1 MTGLAGVW
9 KSRSAV
15 RSLVLVNGF
24 LIVGV
29 FLVERWDGVASA
41 RAAAGEDSGRYDWVT
56 VPVRLA
62 SLAGWSS
69 GQVSYGYNWAAM
81 SVLLAS
87 LALTYARF
95 LPPFGRFLLDHLGQ
109 TTIFFL
115 LLLLIWGF
123 VGGGLGI
130 PNLIWDEELL
140 GRACSALGAALLLAL
155 LGVNAYYLGI
165 TPDRREGRRVVRD
178 MNRFLLMHGSP
189 VDFLPWLNPTPQNP
203 HAPRHDEINR
213 QRLSIFLRFA
223 RLPFFTLISLPALF
237 PVLFDYVPWNAP
249 ALFAE
254 APWGLDGSGD
264 VRTDALAHLWSAAT
278 WLFGLGLGAI
288 IVKLLLRSNATINN
302 FLAWATAKDWPAPV
316 AVAWAKAAGLGG
328 FFHYLLIVILV
339 YLFLGLCMSGTA
351 LAKVAGAALLIGFG
365 ALQPA
370 LTAILWTN
378 GKATPADVKA
388 SSALAVLVLALG
400 SPVVYLSWWGEPVS
414 PAFAIFSLMGV
425 LAITLVVSE
434 TRDVRPVY
442 LIGSLVFVALCG
454 IVLARPWYHEPITVH
469 DMLALAGLMPIVLFN
484 VAGKWHAGATLGMRW
499 RVAAVAFA
507 TLLALAMLAG
517 LRASPP
523 VALAAM
529 VCLLGCFATGPIPNG
544 SADAGRRRWVL
555 VSCTLAFWILL
566 VNYDPFKNRFEELTY
581 PRQGDE
587 AAPSG
592 ERLSKLIES
601 VYPYGVLGE
610 KEYGLLENY
619 EVLENWKDRVA
630 GYWKD
635 RPGCT
640 KPKLVVVCASG
651 GAIRSAYWATTVL
664 DRLEKSPEGDKDG
677 ASQAEAG
684 ELYDHIRLITG
695 ASGGM
700 VGMSYFV
707 ADQYRQAN
715 QEAELEKAG
724 PGRARPPRTFGVK
737 EAKIPAKSLR
747 DVAGFIALQSPWRM
761 LLPRIPDGGAFDR
774 GMVLEHTWEDLRDVS
789 FQALHERE
797 KAGAIP
803 SMVFSPMIVDD
814 GRRLLISNLDLA
826 SHMRPGRDQ
835 GALPEEDRLDRLSEW
850 AVPVARQNDLDN
862 DNDGHLRNR
871 FSISALELFKLLPD
885 VDARRL
891 TLATA
896 ARMNATFPFVSP
908 AVNLPTDPPLR
919 VVDAA
924 YYDNYGVHVANAWML
939 QNREWLRRNTSGVLV
954 VQTRDS
960 VSKRE
965 RVGIPSET
973 PDFFSR
979 FFRGAEF
986 FSSVGQ
992 ALLQARSSTNAFRN
1006 DHEFVEINEVFRRMG
1021 AGEGFVAT
1029 VVFENTAYLS
1039 TDLAEAERPYG
1050 VKWPG
1055 LGGTGTARGMG
1066 GDVPMSWYL
1075 TRSEMRAI
1083 DRAFPEVPEDPDLA
1097 GILRNFA
1104 EHQDD
1109 FKDGGNF
1116 KPLCKAFNFAKLFKT
1131 GTMAPAP
1138 ENYDLDVVR
1147 KFYDDLLALAK
1158 VNNDELVKR
1167 LNGEGKEIGD
1177 HPRATALREIQLP
1190 EGLKAEDVLVYAHSE
1205 WLNDRAGFKAV
1216 DDQEEAD
1223 PSTVETDEDRKY
1235 YTREFERAMNYHRWQ
1250 AVWRWWFTDH
1260 SGGPAAE
1267 ASASARA
1274 G

>member
-1 MTGLAGVW
+1 MAGLAGMW
-9 KSRSAV
+9 KNRPAV
-15 RSLVLVNGF
+15 RMLVLVNVL
-24 LIVGV
+24 LIAGV
-29 FLVERWDGVASA
+29 FIVEAWDGAA
-41 RAAAGEDSGRYDWVT
+41 RAGGAVDQVSRRSDWV
-56 VPVRLA
+56 A
-62 SLAGWSS
+62 WSW
-69 GQVSYGYNWAAM
+69 GQVSYWYNWLAM
-81 SVLLAS
+81 SALLVS

-115 LLLLIWGF
+115 LLLLVWGG
-123 VGGGLGI
+123 VGVGLGI

-165 TPDRREGRRVVRD
+165 TPDRSEGRRVVRD
-178 MNRFLLMHGSP
+178 MNRFLLMYGAS

-203 HAPRHDEINR
+203 QAPRPDEINR

-249 ALFAE
+249 E
-254 APWGLDGSGD
+254 PPVKPPWGLDVSGD
-264 VRTDALAHLWSAAT
+264 VRTDALAHLWSLAT
-278 WLFGLGLGAI
+278 WVVGLALGAVV
-288 IVKLLLRSNATINN
+288 VKLLLRSNATINN
-302 FLAWATAKDWPAPV
+302 FLAWATARSRPAPM
-316 AVAWAKAAGLGG
+316 AVMWAKAADLGG
-328 FFHYLLIVILV
+328 FFHYLLVVILV
-339 YLFLGLCMSGTA
+339 YLFLGLCTSDVTV
-351 LAKVAGAALLIGFG
+351 AKVAGAALLIGFG
-365 ALQPA
+365 ALQPV
-370 LTAILWTN
+370 LTGILRKN
-378 GKATPADVKA
+378 GKATLADVWA
-388 SSALAVLVLALG
+388 SAALAVLVLALG
-400 SPVVYLSWWGEPVS
+400 SPVVLLSWHGEPVS
-414 PAFAIFSLMGV
+414 PAFAIFSLLGV

-442 LIGSLVFVALCG
+442 LIGGLVFVALCG
-454 IVLARPWYHEPITVH
+454 VVVARPLYREPITVQ
-469 DMLALAGLMPIVLFN
+469 DMLALAALMPIVLFN
-484 VAGKWHAGATLGMRW
+484 VAGKWYARATIGMRW
-499 RVAAVAFA
+499 VLAAAAFA
-507 TLLALAMLAG
+507 TVLALALFSG

-523 VALAAM
+523 IVLAAA

-555 VSCTLAFWILL
+555 LSCTLAFWVLL
-566 VNYDPFKNRFEELTY
+566 VNYDPFKNRFEELPY

-587 AAPSG
+587 VAPPR
-592 ERLSKLIES
+592 ERLSAMIES
-601 VYPYGVLGE
+601 VYPYGVLST
-610 KEYGLLENY
+610 KEYGLLENH
-619 EVLENWKDRVA
+619 EVLENWKGRVA

-635 RPGCT
+635 RPGCE
-640 KPKLVVVCASG
+640 KPKLVIVCASG

-664 DRLEKSPEGDKDG
+664 DRLESSPGRDKDG
-677 ASQAEAG
+677 AGKAKAG
-684 ELYDHIRLITG
+684 EFYDHIRLITG

-707 ADQYRQAN
+707 ADQYRQAK
-715 QEAELEKAG
+715 AEPG
-724 PGRARPPRTFGVK
+724 PGRERAPRTFGVK
-737 EAKIPAKSLR
+737 EVEIPAKSLR

-761 LLPRIPDGGAFDR
+761 LLPRIPGGGAFDR
-774 GMVLEHTWEDLRDVS
+774 GMVLDHTWKDLRGVRFEDLYE
-789 FQALHERE
+789 QE

-835 GALPEEDRLDRLSEW
+835 GDLPEGERVDRLSEW

-885 VDARRL
+885 REARRL

-919 VVDAA
+919 IVDAA
-924 YYDNYGVHVANAWML
+924 YYDNYGVHVANAWIL
-939 QNREWLRRNTSGVLV
+939 QNRGWLSRNTSGVLV

-965 RVGIPSET
+965 RVGIPSEALG
-973 PDFFSR
+973 FFAR
-979 FFRGAEF
+979 LFRGAEF

-1006 DHEFVEINEVFRRMG
+1006 DHEFVEVNEVFRGLG
-1021 AGEGFVAT
+1021 ADDGFVAT

-1039 TDLAEAERPYG
+1039 TDSDEAERAHE
-1050 VKWPG
+1050 VRWPG
-1055 LGGTGTARGMG
+1055 LGGMGTARGMG

-1075 TRSEMRAI
+1075 TRSEMQAI
-1083 DRAFPEVPEDPDLA
+1083 DRAFPEVPKDADLA
-1097 GILRNFA
+1097 GILRNFG
-1104 EHQDD
+1104 ERRDD
-1109 FKDGGNF
+1109 FKDGGAF
-1116 KPLCKAFNFAKLFKT
+1116 KPLCMAFNFAKLFKT
-1131 GTMAPAP
+1131 GTMAPDP
-1138 ENYDLDVVR
+1138 EKYDLEVVEP
-1147 KFYDDLLALAK
+1147 FYNALVELADEKGEDLVERRNKA
-1158 VNNDELVKR
+1158 
-1167 LNGEGKEIGD
+1167 GKESGR
-1177 HPRATALREIQLP
+1177 HPRVAALREIKLP
-1190 EGLKAEDVLVYAHSE
+1190 DGLKSEDVLVYAHSE
-1205 WLNDRAGFKAV
+1205 WLNGRAGFKAA
-1216 DDQEEAD
+1216 DDPEAAAS
-1223 PSTVETDEDRKY
+1223 STAETDEGRKY

-1260 SGGPAAE
+1260 SGTPAAGLP
-1267 ASASARA
+1267 AQVRA